1 MFWTV
6 VLEKT
11 LESFLDDKIKPG
23 HLKGNQSWIFIGKTD
38 AEAETP
44 ILWPHNVKSWLIWK
58 DPGARRDWRQEEK
71 GMTGNEMV
79 GWCHR
84 LDGHEFEQAAGVGDG
99 QGSLMCCSPWGL
111 KVSDM
116 SEWLNWT
123 ELRYIWYITSASG
136 FYWHPVRRG
145 RGRSKLSYNA
155 RGSHLDH
162 CCSVTKSH
170 PTLQPHELQHARLP
184 CPWDSP
190 GSNTGMG
197 CHFLLQG
204 IFPTQGLNQHLL
216 CLLHCRQILYH

>member
-1 MFWTV
+1 MWRADSF
-6 VLEKT
+6 EKT
-11 LESFLDDKIKPG
+11 LVLGGIEG
-23 HLKGNQSWIFIGKTD
+23 
-38 AEAETP
+38 
-44 ILWPHNVKSWLIWK
+44 
-58 DPGARRDWRQEEK
+58 RRRRGWQ
-71 GMTGNEMV
+71 GMR
-79 GWCHR
+79 W
-84 LDGHEFEQAAGVGDG
+84 LDGVTDLMDMSLSKLRELVMDREAWCAAVPGV
-99 QGSLMCCSPWGL
+99 SKCRTW
-111 KVSDM
+111 VSD
-116 SEWLNWT
+116 WT

>member
-1 MFWTV
+1 MTRSNQAILKEISPEYSLERLMLKLKLQYSGHIMWRADSF
-6 VLEKT
+6 EKT
-11 LESFLDDKIKPG
+11 LVLGGIEG
-23 HLKGNQSWIFIGKTD
+23 
-38 AEAETP
+38 
-44 ILWPHNVKSWLIWK
+44 
-58 DPGARRDWRQEEK
+58 RRRRGWQ
-71 GMTGNEMV
+71 GMR
-79 GWCHR
+79 W
-84 LDGHEFEQAAGVGDG
+84 LDGVTDLMDMSLSKLRELVMDREAWCAAVPGV
-99 QGSLMCCSPWGL
+99 SKCRTW
-111 KVSDM
+111 VSD
-116 SEWLNWT
+116 WT

-197 CHFLLQG
+197 CHFILQG